1 MTALDDYF
9 VGYGPEQIEDIQV
22 HERPDG
28 SAVIETVSIR
38 PIRVWDKRPDGSLVE
53 LFGQAA
59 DTAIEAFLAAFDD
72 ENNNAN
78 GSHA

>member
-1 MTALDDYF
+1 
-9 VGYGPEQIEDIQV
+9 
-22 HERPDG
+22 
-28 SAVIETVSIR
+28 
-38 PIRVWDKRPDGSLVE
+38 LVE